1 MREPGAGSRKP
12 EKPEAGSRKREKPGA
27 LCRRLVRDVTSRRR
41 DARLLIGW

>member
-1 MREPGAGSRKP
+1 MRMREPEAGSRKP
-12 EKPEAGSRKREKPGA
+12 EAGSRQPEKPEA